1 MDAWRDCPE
10 EASRVAYIVSLLLS
24 YCHIFWSGGH
34 VVLTA
39 LMNNP
44 HVISFAPLSVPRE
57 TSRGSGVEEEEEN
70 EEPQSIALQL
80 QQLAKAAFGHCN

>member
-1 MDAWRDCPE
+1 MLRVDASRDCPE
-10 EASRVAYIVSLLLS
+10 KASRVAYIVSLLLS
-24 YCHIFWSGGH
+24 YCHTFWSGGH

-44 HVISFAPLSVPRE
+44 HVISFVPLCSPLEVVGGGE
-57 TSRGSGVEEEEEN
+57 DEN
-70 EEPQSIALQL
+70 GEPQSIVLQL